1 MKKNRMMRVASAL
14 LVAVLLST
22 SAISGTFAKYVTT
35 ESGSD
40 SARVAKFGVNITVD
54 GGLFSETY
62 IDAPATGDTVTVKTS
77 GNVDDISKLVAPGTK
92 SAENGLNFSVTGTP
106 EVDVRVYFDTTDFGS
121 NVDKDVFL
129 KAATY
134 DDVTTSN
141 TTDKFTLAA
150 DYYPVKYTL
159 KKNGVA
165 VTDAEN
171 VTLAKLKEKL
181 DSYTFDVKA
190 NTDLATAIGTYTI
203 EWAWAYGTTS
213 SAGNI
218 VIDDN
223 DRADT
228 VLGNLAAGTYPGTLT
243 VGTDYN
249 LSTGLN
255 VKIAV
260 EQID

>member
-14 LVAVLLST
+14 LVAVLLT
-22 SAISGTFAKYVTT
+22 TCAISGTYAKYVTSD
-35 ESGSD
+35 EGSD
-40 SARVAKFGVNITVD
+40 SARVAKFGVNITVA

-62 IDAPATGDTVTVKTS
+62 IDAPATGDAVTVKTS
-77 GNVDDISKLVAPGTK
+77 GAVDSISKLVAPGTQ
-92 SAENGLNFSVTGTP
+92 SAANGLNFSVTGTP

-129 KAATY
+129 KAGTY
-134 DDVTTSN
+134 KDVTTSN
-141 TTDKFTLAA
+141 ADDEFVLAK

-165 VTDAEN
+165 VTGAEN
-171 VTLAKLKEKL
+171 VTLAQLKTVL

-203 EWAWAYGTTS
+203 EWVWDYGTAS

-218 VIDDN
+218 VINDN
-223 DRADT
+223 DKADT
-228 VLGNLAAGTYPGTLT
+228 ILGDLAAGTYPESLT
-243 VGTDYN
+243 AGDDYN
-249 LSTGLN
+249 LTTGLN

-260 EQID
+260 EQIN